1 MHKALEDDSNEV
13 TAAVVDDARV
23 KVVKDSRSLTMIF
36 ATIIDTV
43 YAASGAGCGFT
54 SHLSTFYP
62 TSYLSSSVSG
72 VNAAAACQR

>member
-1 MHKALEDDSNEV
+1 MS
-13 TAAVVDDARV
+13 AAVVAAAVDDPRV
-23 KVVKDSRSLTMIF
+23 KVVKDSRSLTIIF
-36 ATIIDTV
+36 ATIIDTD

-62 TSYLSSSVSG
+62 TSYRSSSVSG